1 MTLRFHVFPALALIG
16 LCACQPESTTGAQ
29 ATVYFVAVAPLCS
42 SVIPVAFSLDGQSLG
57 ADTFRIAL
65 PNPHTTSRS
74 FMVTPGQHVL
84 GAHIPTG
91 ANFASG
97 YIWPDQ
103 TLTFV
108 AGAAVADSLP
118 FYCS

>member
-1 MTLRFHVFPALALIG
+1 MVRRSRLCHVLALLG
-16 LCACQPESTTGAQ
+16 LGACANGSTTGAS
-29 ATVYFVAVAPLCS
+29 ATVRFVAVAPLCS
-42 SVIPVAFSLDGQSLG
+42 SVFPVVFSLDNQPLG
-57 ADTFRIAL
+57 TDTFRIAL

-84 GAHIPTG
+84 GAHIAND

-97 YIWPDQ
+97 YTWPDQ
-103 TLTFV
+103 TVTLV